1 MWPAFY
7 NGYPLVTSDSGAYVR
22 FAYDFQV
29 QKDRSAFYSVFV
41 ALSGARWL
49 LHTGW
54 LPVIIQA
61 FVLSVLL
68 WRFFKLIGPGSTY
81 GVIFILMLGTAFF
94 TGAAWTASYI
104 MPDVFTPILFLSTVL
119 YIYDTSLKR
128 AGRILYLAVVS
139 IALLI
144 HNSHLIILPLF
155 LLLLF
160 VVSLL
165 SWKNL
170 LHVRRLLPLSG
181 VTVSCFL
188 LVCSL
193 NYSKGM
199 GFTVSP
205 STHVFLAGKL
215 VETGIMKTYLAEN
228 CSNSEYK
235 LCAYVDELPEHAYQY
250 IWYDE
255 GPFHKIGGW
264 DSSRQEH
271 EQILHNVLTTPR
283 YAKMFLFISGSH
295 TLQQLLNINISYTA
309 PLAEGSSPYNN
320 ISNYLPSDMNFY
332 NNAKQQFRD
341 LDDTVSFFRHF
352 HKWIFVLTTV
362 WILLLLIQGK
372 PMFNDSISAIYMV
385 ILLYVLCNAFVT
397 ATFANVLE
405 RLQNRVFWLIPATNL
420 YIIIGYYYKQVKQRQ
435 G

>member
-68 WRFFKLIGPGSTY
+68 WRFFRLIGPGSTY
-81 GVIFILMLGTAFF
+81 GVVFISMLGTAFF

-104 MPDVFTPILFLSTVL
+104 MPDVFTPILFLSTAL

-128 AGRILYLAVVS
+128 AGRILYLAVAS

-165 SWKNL
+165 SRKNL

-181 VTVSCFL
+181 VAVSCFL

-228 CSNSEYK
+228 CANSEYK

-250 IWYDE
+250 IWDDE

-271 EQILHNVLTTPR
+271 EQIIYDILTTPR
-283 YAKMFLFISGSH
+283 YLGMFAAVSVTH
-295 TLQQLLNINISYTA
+295 TLQQISNINISHTTPMA
-309 PLAEGSSPYNN
+309 AGSSPHSN
-320 ISNYLPSDMNFY
+320 IIHFLPVDSDLYINARQQVGGLDALISFSRSFY
-332 NNAKQQFRD
+332 
-341 LDDTVSFFRHF
+341 
-352 HKWIFVLTTV
+352 KWIFVLTTV
-362 WILLLLIQGK
+362 WVLLLLIQGK
-372 PMFNDSISAIYMV
+372 PMFNNSISAIYMV